1 MRLNSNK
8 KKSSDII
15 NENQKSKLQ
24 TKTIT
29 IKKKRPENIKELDVI
44 AKLAKNENIKIK
56 DSKANLKHEKHV
68 VTLKSITVSF
78 ANLFKPSVYNLNY

>member
-8 KKSSDII
+8 KKSSDLN

-24 TKTIT
+24 MKTIT

-44 AKLAKNENIKIK
+44 AKLAAKKENTIK
-56 DSKANLKHEKHV
+56 DSKANLKHEKQ

-78 ANLFKPSVYNLNY
+78 ANLFKPSVYKLL

>member
-8 KKSSDII
+8 KKSSDLI

-44 AKLAKNENIKIK
+44 AKLAKNENIIK
-56 DSKANLKHEKHV
+56 DSKANLKHEKH

-78 ANLFKPSVYNLNY
+78 ANLFKPSVT

>member
-8 KKSSDII
+8 KKSSDLI

-68 VTLKSITVSF
+68 TLKSITVSF